1 MDINQLVQFYL
12 SNEETYESGEI
23 IIEEGA
29 KDNWVYIILEGQAK
43 VTKRTDAGI
52 VTIDKLKKGAIFGE
66 MALLGKIQAGRSAS
80 VIAAD
85 GAIRLGILDL
95 QQLLR
100 DYASLSPAL
109 RSLITALIITLEESN
124 EKVAA
129 FVVPANQKDRAKV

>member
-1 MDINQLVQFYL
+1 MDINQLVQIYL

-66 MALLGKIQAGRSAS
+66 MALLGKVQAGRSAY

-85 GAIRLGILDL
+85 GAIRVGVLDF

-100 DYASLSPAL
+100 DYASLSPDM
-109 RSLITALIITLEESN
+109 RSLTTALFMKLEESN
-124 EKVAA
+124 KRVAA
-129 FVVPANQKDRAKV
+129 LVVAANQKDRAKV

>member
-1 MDINQLVQFYL
+1 MDINQLVQIYL

-109 RSLITALIITLEESN
+109 RSLITALIMTLEESN

>member
-1 MDINQLVQFYL
+1 MDINQLVQLYL

-43 VTKRTDAGI
+43 VTKRTNAGI
-52 VTIDKLKKGAIFGE
+52 LTIDKMKKGAIFGE
-66 MALLGKIQAGRSAS
+66 MALLGKVQAGRSAS
-80 VIAAD
+80 VIADD
-85 GAIRLGILDL
+85 GGIRVGVLDL

-100 DYASLSPAL
+100 DYASLSPSL
-109 RSLITALIITLEESN
+109 RSLMTALIMTLEESN
-124 EKVAA
+124 ERVAA

>member
-1 MDINQLVQFYL
+1 MDINQLVQLYL

-66 MALLGKIQAGRSAS
+66 MALLGKIQVGRSAS
-80 VIAAD
+80 VVAAD
-85 GAIRLGILDL
+85 GAIRVGILDL

-100 DYASLSPAL
+100 DYASLSPTL
-109 RSLITALIITLEESN
+109 RSLTTALIMTLEESN

>member
-1 MDINQLVQFYL
+1 MDINQLVQLYL

-43 VTKRTDAGI
+43 VTKRIDAGI

-66 MALLGKIQAGRSAS
+66 MALLGKIQTGRSAS
-80 VIAAD
+80 VTAAD
-85 GAIRLGILDL
+85 GAIRVGVLDF

-100 DYASLSPAL
+100 DYESLSPDL
-109 RSLITALIITLEESN
+109 RLLITTLIMRLEESN
-124 EKVAA
+124 EKIAA

>member
-1 MDINQLVQFYL
+1 MDINQVVQSYL
-12 SNEETYESGEI
+12 SNEESYKSGEI
-23 IIEEGA
+23 IIEEGS
-29 KDNWVYIILEGQAK
+29 KGNWVYIILEGQAK

-52 VTIDKLKKGAIFGE
+52 VTIAKLKKGAIIGE
-66 MALLGKIQAGRSAS
+66 MALLGKVKAGRSAY

-85 GAIRLGILDL
+85 GAIRVCLLDF

-109 RSLITALIITLEESN
+109 RSLITALIMRLDESN

-129 FVVPANQKDRAKV
+129 FVVAAHRKGHAKA

>member
-1 MDINQLVQFYL
+1 MDINQLVQLYL

-43 VTKRTDAGI
+43 VTKRIDAGI

-66 MALLGKIQAGRSAS
+66 MALLGKIQTGRSAS
-80 VIAAD
+80 VTAAD
-85 GAIRLGILDL
+85 GAIRVGVLDF

-100 DYASLSPAL
+100 DYESLSPDL
-109 RSLITALIITLEESN
+109 RLLITTLIMRLEESN
-124 EKVAA
+124 EKIAA
-129 FVVPANQKDRAKV
+129 FVVPANQKDREKV

>member
-1 MDINQLVQFYL
+1 MDTNQLVQLYL

-29 KDNWVYIILEGQAK
+29 KDNWVYIVLEGQAK
-43 VTKRTDAGI
+43 VIKRTTAGI
-52 VTIDKLKKGAIFGE
+52 LTIDKLKKGAIFGE
-66 MALLGKIQAGRSAS
+66 MALLGKVQAGRSAS

-85 GAIRLGILDL
+85 GGIRVGVLDL

-109 RSLITALIITLEESN
+109 RSLITALITTLEESN
-124 EKVAA
+124 ERVAA
-129 FVVPANQKDRAKV
+129 FVVPANQKGRAKV

>member
-1 MDINQLVQFYL
+1 MDINQLVQLYL

-43 VTKRTDAGI
+43 VTKRIDAGI

-66 MALLGKIQAGRSAS
+66 MALLGKIQTGRSAS

-85 GAIRLGILDL
+85 GAIRVGVLDF

-100 DYASLSPAL
+100 DYESLSPAL
-109 RSLITALIITLEESN
+109 RLLITTLIMRLEESN
-124 EKVAA
+124 EKIAA
-129 FVVPANQKDRAKV
+129 FVVPANQKNRAKV